1 MTAAESPERVLSKE
15 LAAARALRESIA
27 AVIGDDAETMRDTIE
42 GETGLHEAIASVIA
56 LMREDEILMLGL
68 SEMLTA
74 MEARRHRLEERAKRC
89 RAAIEQ
95 AMSIGELT
103 RLDLPDVSL
112 TLKRVPPNLE
122 ITDEAKVPAEFWKA
136 QDPKLDKS
144 ALKAALKEGRAV
156 EGATLGNG
164 GIAVQIR
171 RS

>member
-1 MTAAESPERVLSKE
+1 MTTENAERILSKQM
-15 LAAARALRESIA
+15 AAAAALRESMA

-42 GETGLHEAIASVIA
+42 GETGLHEAIASVLD
-56 LMREDEILMLGL
+56 LMREDEMLATGISVMIETL
-68 SEMLTA
+68 
-74 MEARRHRLEERAKRC
+74 EARKHRLDERMKRC

-103 RLDLPDVSL
+103 RMDLPEASL
-112 TLKRVPPNLE
+112 TLKRVPPNVE

-136 QDPKLDKS
+136 QDPKLDKA

-164 GIAVQIR
+164 SVTVQIR

>member
-1 MTAAESPERVLSKE
+1 MTAEQAERTLAKQM
-15 LAAARALRESIA
+15 AAAAALRESMA
-27 AVIGDDAETMRDTIE
+27 AVLGDDAETMRDTIE
-42 GETGLHEAIASVIA
+42 GETGLHEAIASVLG

-68 SEMLTA
+68 SGMIATLEG
-74 MEARRHRLEERAKRC
+74 RKHRLEERTKRC

-103 RLDLPDVSL
+103 RLDLPDASL
-112 TLKRVPPNLE
+112 TLKRVPPNVE

-136 QDPKLDKS
+136 QDPKLDRS

-164 GIAVQIR
+164 SITIQVR